1 MYVRHTRLKN
11 APRESQRTFSP
22 SIGLCLLLA
31 FTLQGCLILDLR
43 PIGKPGDVRK
53 ADLPKVTQV
62 GGDRVFSL
70 IGPDSI
76 PAIDAPEMVPAD
88 EADFMTDDEQVL
100 GLVHGGVAKA
110 YSIWH
115 LDRHEIVNDW
125 AGDEPVAV
133 TW

>member
-1 MYVRHTRLKN
+1 MPDRRHKSNVSIRVSARLV
-11 APRESQRTFSP
+11 AR
-22 SIGLCLLLA
+22 LAVLLA
-31 FTLQGCLILDLR
+31 CGLTLQACLIIDLR
-43 PIGKPGDVRK
+43 PVGRPGEVKK
-53 ADLPKVTQV
+53 ADLPKVSEV

-76 PAIDAPEMVPAD
+76 PAIDDPQMVPAD
-88 EADFMTDDEQVL
+88 EADFMTDEEQVI

-125 AGDEPVAV
+125 AGDEPIAV